1 MTKFEKYAT
10 LFIVVCLMILVTA
23 VCCKISY
30 HDGYKAG
37 WRDCLA
43 SIQVDTTQH
52 TDTSSYVNPE
62 PVIVEPVAT
71 IPAGYVQVKAGT
83 IAQLKARIAELE
95 AAAMTAPI
103 DSAASP
109 IEDTPVDVALP
120 VERKVYQDSTYRAVV
135 EGIHARLAEI
145 QTFNTTTTI
154 TKVVKEPV
162 LPDLTITPAAKLN
175 MTPAGMDAAA
185 MLRVTKWWTGGWRF
199 DGGLGY
205 GLHMGEGIQQPGW
218 YVELGFGLDIVRK

>member
-1 MTKFEKYAT
+1 MTRFQTWAA
-10 LFIVVCLMILVTA
+10 LFVAVVLVA
-23 VCCKISY
+23 LALLVSGKVSY
-30 HDGYKAG
+30 HRGYKAG
-37 WRDCLA
+37 WKDCLA

-62 PVIVEPVAT
+62 PVVVEPVAT

-83 IAQLKARIAELE
+83 ISQLKARIAELE
-95 AAAMTAPI
+95 AAALTAPH

-109 IEDTPVDVALP
+109 VEDAPVDVALP

-135 EGIHARLAEI
+135 EGIQARLAEI

-162 LPDLTITPAAKLN
+162 LPSLTLTPAAKL
-175 MTPAGMDAAA
+175 MVTPAGMDAAA
-185 MLRVTKWWTGGWRF
+185 MLRLTKWWQGGWRF

-205 GLHMGEGIQQPGW
+205 GLHLGEGVQQPGW
-218 YVELGFGLDIVRK
+218 YVEIGFGIDIIHK